1 MLDENHFDIL
11 MNAIRKNFSFQNDI
25 EITIE
30 ANPESIDRAKAKFL
44 KAQGIQSCQSWGAID
59 E

>member
-1 MLDENHFDIL
+1 MLDENHFEIL

-30 ANPESIDRAKAKFL
+30 ANPESINPSKAKFL
-44 KAQGIQSCQSWGAID
+44 KHLGI
-59 E
+59 